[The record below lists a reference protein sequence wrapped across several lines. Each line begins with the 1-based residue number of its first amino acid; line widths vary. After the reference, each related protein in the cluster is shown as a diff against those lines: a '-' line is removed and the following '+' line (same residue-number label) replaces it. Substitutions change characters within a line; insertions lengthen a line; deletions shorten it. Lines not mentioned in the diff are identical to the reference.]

1 MLQSETAKKRKYK
14 KSPRRTVQKIIKKV
28 RRAKKTLNQLT
39 STPTTEIPYEEKQEQ
54 QHQDEIQT
62 TQAVPKKKTKKW
74 KGKMARYPMP
84 FQKLQSFRRDT
95 LSTHHRIRRNVDDHR
110 KLYILQD
117 LDEIRFVGNEN
128 GNTAVKAHVKK
139 YW

>member
-1 MLQSETAKKRKYK
+1 M
-14 KSPRRTVQKIIKKV
+14 
-28 RRAKKTLNQLT
+28 T

-54 QHQDEIQT
+54 QQQDEVQT

-95 LSTHHRIRRNVDDHR
+95 LSTHHRIRRNVDVPR
-110 KLYILQD
+110 NLYILQD
-117 LDEIRFVGNEN
+117 LDEIKFVDNEN
-128 GNTAVKAHVKK
+128 GDTAIKAHVKK